1 MALAIKF
8 IAIVVV
14 IVTIVTIKFIL
25 IVTSTVT
32 IVIVKFIVIVIRK
45 HNVWSG
51 RGRHQYHSVQSKAPG
66 TRPFDHYC
74 CRLFGESQLLSFDDF
89 SLFESQLLSFDNFA
103 HYLQHKDLPAPQ
115 EQADTEIVNTKVTVR
130 SQF

>member
-74 CRLFGESQLLSFDDF
+74 CRLFGESQLLSFD
-89 SLFESQLLSFDNFA
+89 NFT

>member
-25 IVTSTVT
+25 IVTSIVT

-45 HNVWSG
+45 HNG
-51 RGRHQYHSVQSKAPG
+51 H
-66 TRPFDHYC
+66 
-74 CRLFGESQLLSFDDF
+74 
-89 SLFESQLLSFDNFA
+89 
-103 HYLQHKDLPAPQ
+103 PA
-115 EQADTEIVNTKVTVR
+115 VR
-130 SQF
+130 SNLLPV